1 MSRFL
6 LFSLLLTFAS
16 FVPTAAD
23 AFELAGDFS
32 GDFSAL
38 LEKSGDPMKSDFEL
52 PSMKDVKNSVAYAV
66 TGKPSDPDCAVFGKG
81 SGLGGI
87 AGGALGLP
95 PEWSEK
101 KNESAPIAS
110 GTGGGAKKN

>member
-1 MSRFL
+1 
-6 LFSLLLTFAS
+6 
-16 FVPTAAD
+16 
-23 AFELAGDFS
+23 
-32 GDFSAL
+32 
-38 LEKSGDPMKSDFEL
+38 MKTDFEL
-52 PSMKDVKNSVAYAV
+52 PSMKKVKNSVAYAV

-101 KNESAPIAS
+101 KNGSAPIAS
-110 GTGGGAKKN
+110 GGGGGAKKS